1 MDSSTQSII
10 NIIKK
15 DNSLNDEILLKKT
28 IMKIKKCEKCQ
39 NECFNLK
46 TCEFCIKKY
55 LEDRF
60 LKWSSNNKEIDEW
73 IQNCQKNFLK
83 PDFIVEWI
91 PYNNLQDIQYVT
103 QGSFNKV
110 KAIWTEGKYE
120 KWDYERQEL
129 KRFGPQVVTI
139 KYINMNKEQWL
150 QEIKTHLLLSSTN
163 SPVIRSYG
171 LTKDYGNNNYMII
184 TEIMPYNFKNYLQ
197 DNMNSLNWV
206 QKFKIL
212 LDIAESLGSVHNNKL
227 IHGDLHSEIIGYST
241 SREIWLIGDLRFCRP
256 IDNPLNRNFGTMPY
270 VSPEML
276 KQEQM
281 TTNSDIY
288 SFAMIMWELST
299 GVQPFEDKRSE
310 LSAEIINGLR
320 PNIMKGTPKSY
331 SRLMEKCWDDDPS
344 KRPDILIIQNEI
356 KDILNNYFK
365 NNMSQEEQAE
375 MNSINYLKRN

>member
-15 DNSLNDEILLKKT
+15 DNSLNDEILKT

-39 NECFNLK
+39 NGCFNLK
-46 TCEFCIKKY
+46 SCEFCIKKY
-55 LEDRF
+55 LKDRF
-60 LKWSSNNKEIDEW
+60 SKWSSDNKEIDEW

-103 QGSFNKV
+103 QGSFSKV
-110 KAIWTEGKYE
+110 KAIWTEGKYG
-120 KWDYERQEL
+120 KWDYEKHEL
-129 KRFGPQVVTI
+129 KRIGPQAVTI

-150 QEIKTHLLLSSTN
+150 QEIKTHLLLSSTI

-184 TEIMPYNFKNYLQ
+184 TESIPYNLKNYLQ
-197 DNMNSLNWV
+197 DNIFSLNWI

-227 IHGDLHSEIIGYST
+227 IHGDLHSEILGYSI

-256 IDNPLNRNFGTMPY
+256 IDNPLKKNFGTMPY
-270 VSPEML
+270 VAPEML

-281 TTNSDIY
+281 TTSSDIY
-288 SFAMIMWELST
+288 SFAMTMWEIST
-299 GVQPFEDKRSE
+299 SVQPFEDKRSE
-310 LSAEIINGLR
+310 LSAEIIDGLR
-320 PNIMKGTPKSY
+320 PNIMKGTPKCY

-356 KDILNNYFK
+356 KVILNNYYK

-375 MNSINYLKRN
+375 MKSINYLKRN